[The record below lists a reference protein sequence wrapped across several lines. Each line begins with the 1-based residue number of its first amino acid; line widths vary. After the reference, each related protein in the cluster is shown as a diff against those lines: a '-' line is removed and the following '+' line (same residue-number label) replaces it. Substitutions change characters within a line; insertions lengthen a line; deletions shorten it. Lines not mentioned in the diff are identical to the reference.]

1 MHSNLNFVPY
11 TDECEAAP
19 STRREPHFRAEWSA
33 WEHAEDERPTDVD
46 PRLRVLGEP
55 VRLRKR
61 GALIAEIAEDG
72 GSPGPSLESVLTTL
86 AATHTHAPRSGGAS

>member
-11 TDECEAAP
+11 TEECEAAP
-19 STRREPHFRAEWSA
+19 STRREPRFHAEWSA

-46 PRLRVLGEP
+46 SRLRVLGEP
-55 VRLRKR
+55 VRLHKR
-61 GALIAEIAEDG
+61 GALIEELAEDG

-86 AATHTHAPRSGGAS
+86 AAVTAHRGNGVS